1 MAERPGIRKDAGAVK
16 EVFKLLRRVGPEGG
30 NPAAGRD
37 PGASFLDRRSIEYLT
52 HGTASAKTNL
62 AGSIPGGVNS
72 RLADFAQA
80 GAEPIGFIETGEK

>member
-1 MAERPGIRKDAGAVK
+1 MAERPGIRNDAGAV
-16 EVFKLLRRVGPEGG
+16 KLLRRVGPEGG

-37 PGASFLDRRSIEYLT
+37 PGASFLNRRSVECLT

-72 RLADFAQA
+72 SFADFAQTGDEPA
-80 GAEPIGFIETGEK
+80 GFMLTGE